1 MIKFWPPTVYLE
13 PFYKAA
19 TNLHVTTS
27 LSKKKKQQ
35 KKNKTKKYKKKKKN
49 PKCFPLSPEHSLK
62 FETNVWKSWKS
73 QPQRSQAIRL

>member
-27 LSKKKKQQ
+27 LSKKKK
-35 KKNKTKKYKKKKKN
+35 KKKTTKLQIYLLHN
-49 PKCFPLSPEHSLK
+49 GHLSTLWD
-62 FETNVWKSWKS
+62 TVN
-73 QPQRSQAIRL
+73 

>member
-27 LSKKKKQQ
+27 LSKKKK
-35 KKNKTKKYKKKKKN
+35 KKKKKTTKLQIYLLHN
-49 PKCFPLSPEHSLK
+49 GHLSTLWD
-62 FETNVWKSWKS
+62 TVN
-73 QPQRSQAIRL
+73 

>member
-27 LSKKKKQQ
+27 LSKKKK
-35 KKNKTKKYKKKKKN
+35 KKLGTAVNCKFIYYIMGIY
-49 PKCFPLSPEHSLK
+49 PLFGTQLIKPYLSFFLK
-62 FETNVWKSWKS
+62 MS
-73 QPQRSQAIRL
+73 I